1 MIDTFP
7 GIEADLLRL
16 FRDPAGFAAGN
27 LGMAD
32 SDELLAAAERHGVAA
47 LLAVRLADAPPSPFL
62 ERLRDSA
69 RADAVWELDHRRAL
83 LDALSSLAA
92 AGVEPVLF
100 KGTALAYSLYPNPVL
115 RTRGD
120 TDLIVPQHERERVT
134 AVLQSCGFSPVDAT
148 PSYQTSF
155 AHRGPDGAQELD
167 VHWQINNSEVLS
179 RLFTYQELRDEA
191 VSLPALAPDALAA
204 SPVHALLLACMHR
217 GTHRHNPYYVSGEPH
232 TGGDRLIWLY
242 DLHLLAGSFNE
253 RDWRSFIA
261 LAQAKGLRA
270 ICADGLAT
278 AHRCFATNVPEYAFA
293 ALARD
298 DVREP
303 ASDYLGASPA
313 RQLWMD
319 YRALPGIGRKAR
331 YLRDLVF
338 PPAEFMRSKFAGEG
352 GQWLPWLYVRRAV
365 AGAWRRLH
373 GRVI

>member
-1 MIDTFP
+1 
-7 GIEADLLRL
+7 
-16 FRDPAGFAAGN
+16 
-27 LGMAD
+27 
-32 SDELLAAAERHGVAA
+32 
-47 LLAVRLADAPPSPFL
+47 
-62 ERLRDSA
+62 
-69 RADAVWELDHRRAL
+69 L

-100 KGTALAYSLYPNPVL
+100 KGTALAYSLYPSPVL

-120 TDLIVPQHERERVT
+120 TDLIVPLHERERVT
-134 AVLQSCGFSPVDAT
+134 AVLRSCGFSPLDAT
-148 PSYQTSF
+148 ASYQTSF
-155 AHRGPDGAQELD
+155 ARRDPDGAQGLD

-179 RLFTYQELRDEA
+179 RLFTYQELRAEA
-191 VSLPALAPDALAA
+191 VSLPALAPDALAV

-242 DLHLLAGSFNE
+242 DLHLLAESFAEN
-253 RDWRSFIA
+253 DWLSFIA
-261 LAQAKGLRA
+261 RADAKGLRG

-278 AHRCFATNVPEYAFA
+278 AHRCFATSVPEYAFA
-293 ALARD
+293 ALERD

-313 RQLWMD
+313 RQLWLD
-319 YRALPGIGRKAR
+319 YRALPGIGRKVS

-338 PPAEFMRSKFAGEG
+338 PPAEFMRSKFAGER

-373 GRVI
+373 GRVV

>member
-1 MIDTFP
+1 MIDTFS
-7 GIEADLLRL
+7 GIDAELLQA
-16 FRDPAGFAAGN
+16 FRDPAGIAAGN
-27 LGMAD
+27 LSAAD

-69 RADAVWELDHRRAL
+69 RGDAAWELGHRRAL

-120 TDLIVPQHERERVT
+120 TDLIVPQHERERV
-134 AVLQSCGFSPVDAT
+134 AAALQSCGFSCADAT
-148 PSYQTSF
+148 KSYQTSF
-155 AHRGPDGAQELD
+155 ARRGPEGSQELD

-179 RLFTYQELRDEA
+179 RLFTYQELRAEA
-191 VSLPALAPDALAA
+191 EPLPALAPDALAV

-242 DLHLLAGSFNE
+242 DLHLLAESFGE
-253 RDWRSFIA
+253 HDWQSFIA
-261 LAQAKGLRA
+261 RAGAKGLRG

-278 AHRCFATNVPEYAFA
+278 AHRCFATNVPECAFA
-293 ALARD
+293 ALERD
-298 DVREP
+298 EGREP
-303 ASDYLGASPA
+303 ASDYLGASAA
-313 RQLWMD
+313 RQLWLD
-319 YRALPGIGRKAR
+319 FRALPGIGSKAR

-338 PPAEFMRSKFAGEG
+338 PPAEFMRSKFAGER
-352 GQWLPWLYVRRAV
+352 GQWLPWLYARRAV